1 MDYKIRNLGVG
12 SASLRLLFFTY
23 LLQTRHIKD
32 ITSPGMIDTC
42 Q

>member
-1 MDYKIRNLGVG
+1 MDYKIHNLGVG

-23 LLQTRHIKD
+23 LQTRHIKD